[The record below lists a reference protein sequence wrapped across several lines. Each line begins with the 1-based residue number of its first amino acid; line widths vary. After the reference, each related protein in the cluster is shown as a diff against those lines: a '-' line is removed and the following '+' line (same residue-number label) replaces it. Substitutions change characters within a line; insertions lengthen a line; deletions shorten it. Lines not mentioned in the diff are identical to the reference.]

1 MTCAAKP
8 LTDEQQALCLQWE
21 GYALMLAHRHLARAR
36 HLRRQDED
44 VLQEARLAVARAAQT
59 WKPELGKFCTYV
71 LWWVRSFLGKYDRRG
86 SRVVPLPAGEWVPP
100 REWSLDQPSSAVEDE
115 EADSTRLDL
124 FTHTPAEDGLETRDG
139 ERLMAQAAEAL
150 MRLRLAELSDRPTS
164 TQRARV
170 RRDVAL
176 FLRYRFEGVTLEML
190 ASESGLTTREAVR
203 QIVLRIQPAFDTW
216 AAELRAESER

>member
-44 VLQEARLAVARAAQT
+44 VLQEARLAVVRAAQT
-59 WKPELGKFCTYV
+59 WEPELGKFCTYV

-100 REWSLDQPSSAVEDE
+100 REWSLDQPSSAVEGE
-115 EADSTRLDL
+115 EADSTRVDL
-124 FTHTPAEDGLETRDG
+124 FTHTPAEDGLEARDG

-150 MRLRLAELSDRPTS
+150 MRLRLAELSDRPTR

-190 ASESGLTTREAVR
+190 ASESGLTTREAIR

-216 AAELRAESER
+216 AAELRAEAEG